1 MGSTYVVTGAN
12 RGIGLELARQLLERG
27 DAVVATTRR
36 LEQAAQLRSLGVRVE
51 VLDVASA
58 ASVRAFAGE
67 LAGAPVDVLI
77 NNAGVA
83 PETRGLAELDCEGLL
98 EAFSINSVGALR
110 VTQALLPNLRAAR
123 RRQVFNLSSQLASI
137 GDNAS
142 GGYYAYRASKA
153 ALNMLTR
160 TLALELA
167 GKGFTCVAVNP
178 GWVRTRM
185 GGASAPLPVAESA
198 AGMLALF
205 DRLTVRDSGGFFSW
219 DGARV
224 AW

>member
-1 MGSTYVVTGAN
+1 MSSTYVITGAN

-27 DAVVATTRR
+27 ESVIATTRR
-36 LEQAAQLRSLGVRVE
+36 LEQAAQLRALGISAE

-58 ASVRAFAGE
+58 ASVRAFAE
-67 LAGAPVDVLI
+67 RLAGSAVDVLI

-83 PETRGLAELDCEGLL
+83 PETRALSELDCESLL
-98 EAFSINSVGALR
+98 EAFSINSIGALR
-110 VTQALLPNLRAAR
+110 VTQALLPNLRAAK
-123 RRQVFNLSSQLASI
+123 RRQVVNLSSQLASI

-160 TLALELA
+160 TMALELA

-178 GWVRTRM
+178 GWVQTRM
-185 GGASAPLPVAESA
+185 GGAGAPLPVEDSV
-198 AGMLALF
+198 AGILRLL
-205 DRLTVRDSGGFFSW
+205 DRLTVKDSGTFFSW
-219 DGARV
+219 DGTKV
-224 AW
+224 VW

>member
-1 MGSTYVVTGAN
+1 MSSTYVVTGAN
-12 RGIGLELARQLLERG
+12 RGIGLELARQLMERG
-27 DAVVATTRR
+27 ERVIATTRR

-58 ASVRAFAGE
+58 ASVRAFGERLAGE
-67 LAGAPVDVLI
+67 PVDALI

-83 PETRGLAELDCEGLL
+83 PETRGLAELDCEALL
-98 EAFSINSVGALR
+98 EAFSINSVGAMR
-110 VTQALLPNLRAAR
+110 ITQALLPNLRAAR
-123 RRQVFNLSSQLASI
+123 RRFIANLSSQLASI

-167 GKGFTCVAVNP
+167 GKGFLCVAINP

-185 GGASAPLPVAESA
+185 GGAGAPLPVEESVGA
-198 AGMLALF
+198 MLALF
-205 DRLTVRDSGGFFSW
+205 DRLTPKDSGGFFSW
-219 DGARV
+219 DGSRV